1 MNAAPAEPPVFAPP
15 PPAASWGWKKF
26 LLVFLLAVAAHLAFV
41 FLFGAKKTPPRR
53 TVKNV
58 PVFHLAD
65 NASELVR
72 LTDPTLFA
80 RPHAE
85 DFPAG
90 LMSVTPALAATE
102 FHWTEAPPFLTNDV
116 QSLGAAFRAFM
127 QTNQLETPPLR
138 FKPEP
143 QLAAPAINLDP
154 GLPQNSS
161 WSLAGALAGRR
172 VLNDVSAPS
181 QSVNDVIAPSRVQ
194 LLVSPDGDVVSAVLV
209 DDGEYAATDHYAPA
223 DQTALALTR
232 TLRFAPADQLAFG
245 EIIFNWHTVPTNAP

>member
-1 MNAAPAEPPVFAPP
+1 MNPGTAEPSPFVAPP
-15 PPAASWGWKKF
+15 PAEGWGWKKVLF
-26 LLVFLLAVAAHLAFV
+26 VFLLAVAAHLAFV

-90 LMSVTPALAATE
+90 LMSGMPALAATE
-102 FHWTEAPPFLTNDV
+102 FHWTEAPPFLTNDAKG
-116 QSLGAAFRAFM
+116 LGAAFSAFM
-127 QTNQLETPPLR
+127 QTNRLETPPLR

-154 GLPQNSS
+154 GWPQNSS

-172 VLNDVSAPS
+172 VLNEVSVPS
-181 QSVNDVIAPSRVQ
+181 QSVNGVIAPSRVQ

-223 DQTALALTR
+223 DQTALALAR
-232 TLRFAPADQLAFG
+232 ALRFAPASKLVFG
-245 EIIFNWHTVPTNAP
+245 EIIFTWHTVPVNAP